1 MLKRRE
7 KTKHSRLDGG
17 GQITKKRNDRTP
29 LLWARLLGRSRVT
42 FKVPILGDV
51 EIDAPG
57 LVAITAVFV
66 VGLVLL
72 APTALKAF
80 ELVVAHL

>member
-1 MLKRRE
+1 MRKPNRP
-7 KTKHSRLDGG
+7 T
-17 GQITKKRNDRTP
+17 
-29 LLWARLLGRSRVT
+29 LLELLQKLLGRSRVT
-42 FKVPILGDV
+42 LRPPILGEV
-51 EIDAPG
+51 KIDAPG
-57 LVAITAVFV
+57 LVAITVIIV

>member
-1 MLKRRE
+1 MGSYTHEETLPMRKPNRP
-7 KTKHSRLDGG
+7 S
-17 GQITKKRNDRTP
+17 
-29 LLWARLLGRSRVT
+29 LLEQLQKMLGRSRVT
-42 FKVPILGDV
+42 LRLPILGEV

-57 LVAITAVFV
+57 LVAITVIIV

-80 ELVVAHL
+80 ELVVARL